1 MGKYMKHFYLWIA
14 IIISFGYIET
24 VFAQNISLTATV
36 DRNIL
41 TLNDRL
47 QLTLTIHGAQDTAPP
62 SFPSIEGF
70 TLLYGPKISV
80 QTKIINGSVS
90 TSKGYTYVL
99 QPAAKGKF
107 TIGPSVVEYKG
118 NTYTSQP
125 LSVEVTHAKPSP
137 ETRSP
142 NLEKMVFVE
151 LSTDKSE
158 AYLYEQTVLSFKLYF
173 QKGLPISDINYTS
186 PTTKNF
192 MEEKLGDQRQYEE
205 IRDGI
210 IYSVLELR
218 TALFPMVSGELTITQ
233 AKLNCNLVVTQR
245 REHKGSD
252 GFFGDSFFDDFF
264 GREQKRYP
272 IDRTT
277 EPITVRVKPLPEQG
291 KPKDFHGAVGTYDMD
306 ASIKAQKVKI
316 GDPITFSISIYGEGN
331 IQTINEPTLILNDKD
346 DFKLYPAES
355 VTQITHR
362 EELIRGRKV
371 FSKVIE
377 PQNTELKYTPAVVF
391 SFFDPRAGQYRTIT
405 REPIPI
411 TVEAGNQEV
420 PIQLT
425 LSQNGLQSAKQQVQ
439 ILAQDILPVMT
450 SISALRNQGKGIYK
464 NPFIIA
470 CLTVPAIIVVASF
483 FITQHKERLQT
494 DIGYARNK
502 RAHTVAKRRL
512 ATAQSALSR
521 NAPEDFYTTLSKA
534 IADYL
539 ADKFNVS
546 TASASSDNVGTLL
559 KQRGIDEHL
568 VDEVSRY
575 LTDLDYRRFSKDGGM
590 QEEMDRSLK
599 SAEQLITK
607 LEKQLS

>member
-1 MGKYMKHFYLWIA
+1 MGKYVKHFYLWIT
-14 IIISFGYIET
+14 IIIFFGYIET
-24 VFAQNISLTATV
+24 VFAQDISLTATV
-36 DRNIL
+36 DRNVL

-47 QLTLTIHGAQDTAPP
+47 QLTLTIHGTQDTAPP

-99 QPAAKGKF
+99 QPAAKGKL

-118 NTYTSQP
+118 NTYTSP
-125 LSVEVTHAKPSP
+125 PVSVEVTDAKPSP
-137 ETRSP
+137 ETPSP
-142 NLEKMVFVE
+142 NFEKAIFVE
-151 LSTDKSE
+151 LSTDKNT

-173 QKGLPISDINYTS
+173 QKGLPISDINYTA
-186 PTTKNF
+186 PLTKNF

-210 IYSVLELR
+210 IYNVLELR

-233 AKLNCNLVVTQR
+233 AKLHCNLVIRQR
-245 REHKGSD
+245 REQRDSD

-272 IDRTT
+272 IERTT
-277 EPITVRVKPLPEQG
+277 EPITIKVKPLPEQG
-291 KPKDFHGAVGTYDMD
+291 KPKDFHGAVGTYDME
-306 ASIKAQKVKI
+306 ASIKVQKVKV
-316 GDPITFSISIYGEGN
+316 GDPITFSISVYGEGN
-331 IQTINEPTLILNDKD
+331 IQTINEPTLVLNNED

-377 PQNTELKYTPAVVF
+377 PQNTDLQYTPAVVF
-391 SFFDPRAGQYRTIT
+391 SFFDPRIGQYRTIT
-405 REPIPI
+405 KEPTPI
-411 TVEAGNQEV
+411 TVEAGHQEV

-425 LSQNGLQSAKQQVQ
+425 LSQNGLQSAKQQAH
-439 ILAQDILPVMT
+439 ILTQDILPLMT
-450 SISALRNQGKGIYK
+450 NISPLRNQGKGIYK
-464 NPFIIA
+464 SPFIIA
-470 CLTVPAIIVVASF
+470 CLAIPAIIVITSF

-494 DIGYARNK
+494 DIGYARNR

-512 ATAQSALSR
+512 ATAQSVLSR
-521 NAPEDFYTTLSKA
+521 NTPAEFYSSLSKA
-534 IADYL
+534 MADYL
-539 ADKFNVS
+539 ADKFNIS
-546 TASASSDNVGTLL
+546 TASASSDNIGTLL
-559 KQRGIDEHL
+559 KQRG
-568 VDEVSRY
+568 VDELLVEEVSSY

-590 QEEMDRSLK
+590 REEMDRSLK